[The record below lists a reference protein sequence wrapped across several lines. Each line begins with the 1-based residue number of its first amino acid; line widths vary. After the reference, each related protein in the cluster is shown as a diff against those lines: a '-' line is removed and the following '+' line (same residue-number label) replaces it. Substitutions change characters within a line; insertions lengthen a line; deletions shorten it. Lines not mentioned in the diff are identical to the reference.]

1 MTTLEQFE
9 LLNDPFPIVPD
20 GPVHNWAGREDLKED
35 LIDLVKGVRA
45 RDIGVTEFVV
55 LFGELGAGKS
65 HALRFLKT
73 LIDDESSKQ
82 TGEFKSLALYVER
95 PRVATKLNFLEL
107 HKYIVR
113 ILGRDRIKFF
123 CGQVKEKFDAI
134 LNELATEA
142 GYGNVNNKASFFESA
157 VEKIVPND
165 RAMVRLLM
173 RGASDDAKIF
183 EFLIG
188 NERCDGNEYEGKIDS
203 DFMAAKILSD
213 FFRVLTSELRPK
225 ERIVESVYLF
235 IDECEVLIDAKIS
248 ESDLVFSGFRELIN
262 ELPYRFGMILSF
274 SVATALIEAI
284 MPNHLLKRMT
294 RNYVEVPMLEDD
306 DAVRFLRD
314 QINFHRPPNS
324 GEAGTF
330 YPFTEEALR
339 YIVAN
344 TNPVTPRNLFM
355 DCKRVLERAIRRY
368 SLQPGDVIEREMAE
382 KILQGIR

>member
-9 LLNDPFPIVPD
+9 LKHDPFPIVPD
-20 GPVHNWAGREDLKED
+20 GPVFNWAGREDLKDD

-65 HALRFLKT
+65 HALRFLTT
-73 LIDDESSKQ
+73 LIDSESSKED
-82 TGEFKSLALYVER
+82 GDFKSLALYVER

-107 HKYIVR
+107 HKYIIR
-113 ILGRDRIKFF
+113 ILGRDRIKVY

-142 GYGNVNNKASFFESA
+142 GYANVKDKSSFFESA
-157 VEKIVPND
+157 VGKIVPND

-173 RGASDDAKIF
+173 RGAGDDAKIF

-188 NERCDGNEYEGKIDS
+188 NEKCDGNEYEGKIDS

-235 IDECEVLIDAKIS
+235 IDECEVLVDAKIS

-262 ELPYRFGMILSF
+262 ELPYRFGMVLSF

-294 RNYVEVPMLEDD
+294 RNYVEVPMLDDD
-306 DAVRFLRD
+306 DAVRFLLD
-314 QINFHRPPNS
+314 QINFHRPVGS
-324 GEAGTF
+324 AKAGTF
-330 YPFTEEALR
+330 YPFTEEAVR
-339 YIVAN
+339 FIVEN

-355 DCKRVLERAIRRY
+355 DCKRVLERSIRRY
-368 SLQPGDVIEREMAE
+368 SLQPGDLIERDVAE